1 MSGRAIN
8 FGSPVQA
15 SDGPA
20 GTLGGVAIDARRRRL
35 VHLIVEPEHRHPSA
49 HLVPVD
55 VVDRGGGDDDVL
67 TLRCTVADLRTAM
80 PVVETA
86 LRPARDQQPF
96 GSEADWTEVFHAA
109 AQPAPGFVS
118 DPEDPG
124 RTSPSREV
132 GEDVVP
138 GGEVELREGARVAAS
153 DYQPV
158 GEIRGFD
165 VDSDWTI
172 TAIELAPHHLHR
184 DRHVT
189 IPIENVAVIEPDLVR
204 LELSVEGVRAL

>member
-1 MSGRAIN
+1 MSGRAIK
-8 FGSPVQA
+8 FGSPVQS

-20 GTLGGVAIDARRRRL
+20 GTLGGVTIDAGRRRI
-35 VHLIVEPEHRHPSA
+35 VELIVEPEHSHPRA

-55 VVDRGGGDDDVL
+55 VVARGDGDDDPL
-67 TLRCTVADLRTAM
+67 TLRCTVAELRTTM

-86 LRPARDQQPF
+86 LRPARDPQPF

-124 RTSPSREV
+124 RTGPSREV
-132 GEDVVP
+132 DEDLVP
-138 GGEVELREGARVAAS
+138 GGEVELRHGAVVVAS

-158 GEIRGFD
+158 GQVRGFD
-165 VDSDWTI
+165 LDSDWTI
-172 TAIELAPHHLHR
+172 TAVELAPHHLRR

-189 IPIENVAVIEPDLVR
+189 IPIADVAVIEPDTVR

>member
-1 MSGRAIN
+1 MSGRAIK
-8 FGSPVQA
+8 FGSPVQS

-20 GTLGGVAIDARRRRL
+20 GTLGGVAIDAGRRRI
-35 VHLIVEPEHRHPSA
+35 VHLIVEPEHRHPQA

-55 VVDRGGGDDDVL
+55 VVAPGDDEVL
-67 TLRCTVADLRTAM
+67 TLRCTVAELRTSM

-86 LRPARDQQPF
+86 LRPARDPQAF
-96 GSEADWTEVFHAA
+96 GSEADWTEVFHAG

-124 RTSPSREV
+124 STAPSREV
-132 GEDVVP
+132 DEDLMP
-138 GGEVELREGARVAAS
+138 GGEVELRHGALVVAS

-158 GEIRGFD
+158 GQVGGFD
-165 VDSDWTI
+165 IDSDWNI
-172 TAIELAPHHLHR
+172 TGVELAPRHLRR

-189 IPIENVAVIEPDLVR
+189 IPIADVAVIEPDILR
-204 LELSVEGVRAL
+204 LELSVESVRAL